1 MLPVNRS
8 RVTRPFPDFEV
19 LESQSVMHFVSNTTL
34 YASQT
39 GTRPRLAAR
48 PPGSP
53 AAWQPGRLATR
64 SPGSPPSYRPPC
76 LQAQLFG
83 GHGHA
88 LDSVGYLLEGHVPGM
103 VGRAMLGLEVDA
115 EG

>member
-1 MLPVNRS
+1 
-8 RVTRPFPDFEV
+8 
-19 LESQSVMHFVSNTTL
+19 MHFVSNTTL

-48 PPGSP
+48 PPGNP
-53 AAWQPGRLATR
+53 AAWQPARLAA
-64 SPGSPPSYRPPC
+64 RPATGPC